1 MTNDFWVRFVIENS
15 IVVIVLALFA
25 EGITRWTKNERI
37 ANLVWL
43 VVLAKFLI
51 PSFLFCELP
60 WLPPEQPTRYSSV
73 SIPGN
78 QEFSNAEASSSM
90 ATPQVHPPITSNQL
104 EPNTA
109 STESNKRTLSSNKS
123 IKSFGLKQY
132 TNSISWTSVL
142 GVLWLCG
149 SLTWFGTLAL
159 RLNRF
164 QLGLRAS
171 YPASDSLQAL
181 AKQIASKFRIA
192 HVPEIRVVDE
202 AISPIL
208 WNCGRNTQIFL
219 PAHMIDDT
227 SHDGMTAVL
236 AHEMAHIRR
245 LDHWVQRLAM
255 LVLGLFWWH
264 PVSWF
269 AVKRLRQTQDVCCDL
284 DVLEWDSDLQIAF
297 VYALV
302 GAATRVRTPAPTLTL
317 AFLDPY
323 SLQARVQR
331 ILQESNQA
339 KLGVFKSWAILLV
352 GFCLASVSARIVA
365 QTPTK
370 QETKSTKPLA
380 SSQTSKQEPE
390 TETDSAKT
398 TQEVGSRA
406 EIEVLEPDGSA
417 AFKAKF
423 IVGKQFDRFRLN
435 AWLDAIP
442 TRDSNLKFGE
452 TRRVDNGR
460 LPLSFNPAEDFLAV
474 WSEKGFFQIAIS
486 RLATVKSIQL
496 QGWVTLEAELAT
508 RAGPD
513 DGGTLS
519 VSNHWTTDGQFRAME
534 ISNETVVA
542 DKNGRAIVNRIA
554 PGSIVIQTNVKEVR
568 QGNVGWTE
576 QDRSRTMLAEAGT
589 TVKLAIGGKGRTVRG
604 SLGFPQDDSIRDL
617 ESLWGDIE
625 FLADKERIRIMIDQD
640 GSFECEDVPFG
651 PCRLTIRSRN
661 RIGRAGDPTI
671 YSATSFFECDS
682 KETGILSIG
691 TVLLKRDVTTSAS
704 EELKE
709 KVSVSDDFQSTQ
721 KVSAVGTDKR
731 ENTFYTLFDNEG
743 RLMRSLEKIEVP
755 SGWVSV
761 AKYVAFDIRH
771 DRLYLLSAHDR
782 ITKAQTLVTLD
793 LSGSIL
799 ASRQLTPISSCR
811 IAVNTKTGDLWLLKV
826 DSIGKSK
833 VYVFDLLGN
842 QTKAYSVYAFNLC
855 YSAVD
860 DAFWFAGNTDVNKV
874 DASSGESIASF
885 KLPTGIWTC
894 TDVIPD
900 PNGGSICIEVNHPD
914 MPKSANR
921 IWRFDSNANQVGC
934 VDVDKTRIQS
944 VAFLDGEIWVS
955 GIALDGNI
963 SGNYQISKSFMCF
976 NTALEPIQDREFDF
990 LYLAGEADG
999 KSVWAISDKVLQK
1012 VTKDKDGRIQK
1023 TAVSTVPVEGALWAS
1038 GN

>member
-1 MTNDFWVRFVIENS
+1 MTNDFWARFVIENS
-15 IVVIVLALFA
+15 IVVIVLALLA

-51 PSFLFCELP
+51 PSFLFCELQ

-73 SIPGN
+73 SIRSN
-78 QEFSNAEASSSM
+78 HEFSNVEATTPM
-90 ATPQVHPPITSNQL
+90 TTPQVQASISSNEQ
-104 EPNTA
+104 EPKTA
-109 STESNKRTLSSNKS
+109 STESNKRTMSSSRSNE
-123 IKSFGLKQY
+123 SFGLKKF
-132 TNSISWTSVL
+132 TNSISWTSAI
-142 GVLWLCG
+142 GTLWLCG

-164 QLGLRAS
+164 RLGLRAS

-192 HVPEIRVVDE
+192 HVPEIRLVDE

-219 PAHMIDDT
+219 PAHMIGDT

-236 AHEMAHIRR
+236 AHEMAHLRR

-331 ILQESNQA
+331 ILQESNRA
-339 KLGVFKSWAILLV
+339 KLGVFKSWAILLI
-352 GFCLASVSARIVA
+352 GFCLASVSTRIVA

-380 SSQTSKQEPE
+380 LSQASKQEPE
-390 TETDSAKT
+390 TKT
-398 TQEVGSRA
+398 ASEKTAQEVDSRA
-406 EIEVLEPDGSA
+406 EIEVLEPDGSTA
-417 AFKAKF
+417 SKAKF
-423 IVGKQFDRFRLN
+423 IVGKQFERFRLN
-435 AWLDAIP
+435 SWLDAIP
-442 TRDSNLKFGE
+442 TQDSNLKFGE
-452 TRRVDNGR
+452 TRRVDHGK
-460 LPLSFNPAEDFLAV
+460 LPLSFSPADDFLAV

-534 ISNETVVA
+534 ICNETVIA
-542 DKNGRAIVNRIA
+542 DKNGRAIVNRVA
-554 PGSIVIQTNVKEVR
+554 PGSIVVKTNVKEVR

-604 SLGFPQDDSIRDL
+604 SLGFPQDDSIRDFG
-617 ESLWGDIE
+617 SLWGDIE
-625 FLADKERIRIMIDQD
+625 FLADKERIRIRIDQD

-651 PCRLTIRSRN
+651 PCRLTIRTRH
-661 RIGRAGDPTI
+661 RIGPAGGPTT
-671 YSATSFFECDS
+671 YSASSLFECDS
-682 KETGILSIG
+682 KETGVLSIG
-691 TVLLKRDVTTSAS
+691 TVLLKRDVTASAS

-709 KVSVSDDFQSTQ
+709 KVPVSDDFQSAQ
-721 KVSAVGTDKR
+721 KVSVVGTDKR

-755 SGWVSV
+755 VGWASE

-771 DRLYLLSAHDR
+771 DRLYLLSAHDS
-782 ITKAQTLVTLD
+782 ITKSQTLVTLD
-793 LSGSIL
+793 LSGRIL
-799 ASRQLTPISSCR
+799 ASRLLNSFSNCR
-811 IAVNTKTGDLWLLKV
+811 IAVNTKTGELWLLNV
-826 DSIGKSK
+826 ESIGKSK
-833 VYVFDLLGN
+833 ILVFDLLGN
-842 QTKAYSVYAFNLC
+842 HTKTYSLPAFNLC
-855 YSAVD
+855 YSTVD
-860 DAFWFAGNTDVNKV
+860 NAFWLSGDREVNKV
-874 DASSGESIASF
+874 DADSGESIASF

-934 VDVDKTRIQS
+934 VDVDKTRVQS
-944 VAFLDGEIWVS
+944 VAFLHGEIWVC
-955 GIALDGNI
+955 GLALDGNI
-963 SGNYQISKSFMCF
+963 SGNYKISKSFMRF
-976 NTALEPIQDREFDF
+976 NRALEPIQDRELGFS
-990 LYLAGEADG
+990 YLAGEADG
-999 KSVWAISDKVLQK
+999 ESVWTIADKVLQK